1 MFELPEVATLARQ
14 VNETLAGK
22 RVKEATLGTVAHK
35 FIWYNR
41 TPAEFAALAR
51 GKTIGRAYARGK
63 WLFIPLEPGFML
75 LFGEFGGRFLYH
87 APGAAPPARRHLL
100 LTFDDGSSLS
110 ETTQM
115 WGAME
120 LHRSGEERDRK
131 YIRDMRPAPNEPE
144 FTLEYFSALIDDTLR
159 LERKSAKGLLTQ
171 DQLIPG
177 LGNAI
182 AQDILFAARL
192 SPPHPIDDLDQGRRR
207 KLHAAIKET
216 VAEATR
222 LGGRDDEI
230 DLYGNPGGY
239 ARMMDK
245 DAVGRPCPSCG
256 TKVVKL
262 QYLGGACYYCPNCQG

>member
-1 MFELPEVATLARQ
+1 MFELPEVVTLTRQ

-22 RVKEATLGTVAHK
+22 RVKEAALGTVAHK
-35 FIWYNR
+35 FVWYNR

-87 APGAAPPARRHLL
+87 APGAALPARRHLL

-110 ETTQM
+110 ETTLM

-120 LHRSGEERDRK
+120 LHRAGEERDRK

-159 LERKSAKGLLTQ
+159 LDKKTAKGLLTQ

-192 SPPHPIDDLDQGRRR
+192 SPRHPIDELDRAQRRDLYR
-207 KLHAAIKET
+207 AIVHT
-216 VAEATR
+216 VAEVTR
-222 LGGRDDEI
+222 RGGRSDEV

-239 ARMMDK
+239 QRLMDK
-245 DAVGRPCPSCG
+245 LAAGRPCPTCR
-256 TKVVKL
+256 TKIVKI
-262 QYLGGACYYCPNCQG
+262 QYLGGACYYCPRCQG